1 MEALAPYIGV
11 YNRDVNS
18 LTDKIESKFVDL
30 SSDLPHLPTEFVA
43 WLARWA
49 WLIVAIVGVLYLFDA
64 LGFVTLA
71 NDFGYAGFF
80 GDASFTS
87 TLYLAAALT
96 AVYGVWYLVAVPGLR
111 EHRRRGWQ
119 LLFYAS
125 LVQVVMVVVVVV
137 LTGLGNIWS
146 LLEVV
151 VLWYLLFQIRP
162 AFVAS
167 NEPE

>member
-1 MEALAPYIGV
+1 MP
-11 YNRDVNS
+11 
-18 LTDKIESKFVDL
+18 K
-30 SSDLPHLPTEFVA
+30 EFVA

-64 LGFVTLA
+64 LGFLTLA
-71 NDFGYAGFF
+71 NDFGFVGFF
-80 GDASFTS
+80 GGVSFTFS
-87 TLYLAAALT
+87 LYLAAALT

-125 LVQVVMVVVVVV
+125 LIQVAMVIIVVV

-146 LLEVV
+146 LLEVLV
-151 VLWYLLFQIRP
+151 VWYLLFQIRP
-162 AFVAS
+162 AFVAA
-167 NEPE
+167 NEAE